1 MQGAI
6 GCKCCI
12 KVTNSRLATAQVDL
26 TNRKYWAPW
35 APEDY
40 WVGAHPDK
48 KKSSY
53 NLPSLKNYP
62 QVIAKKNPLPFLANR
77 KTSRRKRTGLFDE

>member
-40 WVGAHPDK
+40 WVGAHGAHGAQLGPIPDK
-48 KKSSY
+48 KKVEKY
-53 NLPSLKNYP
+53 FKMEFP
-62 QVIAKKNPLPFLANR
+62 
-77 KTSRRKRTGLFDE
+77 TSVY

>member
-40 WVGAHPDK
+40 WVGAHGAHGAQLGPIPDK
-48 KKSSY
+48 KKSS
-53 NLPSLKNYP
+53 
-62 QVIAKKNPLPFLANR
+62 KKNELAARVVLGIRGIISIN
-77 KTSRRKRTGLFDE
+77 

>member
-12 KVTNSRLATAQVDL
+12 KVTNSRLATAQADL

-40 WVGAHPDK
+40 WVGAHGAHGAQLGPIPDK
-48 KKSSY
+48 KKVEIFNLTVGQINEILARLSY
-53 NLPSLKNYP
+53 
-62 QVIAKKNPLPFLANR
+62 IR
-77 KTSRRKRTGLFDE
+77 

>member
-40 WVGAHPDK
+40 WVGAHGAHGAQLGPIPDK
-48 KKSSY
+48 KKVEIPMKIDTIS
-53 NLPSLKNYP
+53 
-62 QVIAKKNPLPFLANR
+62 Q
-77 KTSRRKRTGLFDE
+77 

>member
-1 MQGAI
+1 MVIFLSLHNIHKKNDQE
-6 GCKCCI
+6 

-40 WVGAHPDK
+40 WVGAHGAHGAQLGPIPDK
-48 KKSSY
+48 KKSR
-53 NLPSLKNYP
+53 
-62 QVIAKKNPLPFLANR
+62 KKEEFL
-77 KTSRRKRTGLFDE
+77 F

>member
-40 WVGAHPDK
+40 WVGAHGAHGAQLGPIPDK
-48 KKSSY
+48 KK
-53 NLPSLKNYP
+53 
-62 QVIAKKNPLPFLANR
+62 VEKKNEKINKKNKR
-77 KTSRRKRTGLFDE
+77 KNFKFGYQITTW